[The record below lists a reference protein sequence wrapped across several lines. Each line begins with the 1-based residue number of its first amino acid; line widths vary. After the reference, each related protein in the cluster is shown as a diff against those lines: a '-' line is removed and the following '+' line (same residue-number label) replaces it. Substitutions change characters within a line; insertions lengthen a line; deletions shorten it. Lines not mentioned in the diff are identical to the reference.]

1 MLSGL
6 RSRRYTK
13 TKISRADHSAAD
25 VSGNEAAMNYEKI
38 KNILAKLGEESIST
52 VDVLLAINTIV
63 NRSNSEWEGRDLV
76 IRALDKFKLFDSVE
90 QSLLLNMVRAVGLF
104 PYITPHLS
112 SMAIS
117 DRLAYEAHRVEGVEQ
132 GMVFHHLQAHVFS
145 LIMQGRNVVLSAS
158 TSVGKSLVIDAVL
171 AQRRFKKVVVIVPTI
186 ALIDE
191 TRRRLV
197 KRFKDFNLITHP
209 SQESVIETTNVY
221 LLTQERVLQR
231 PDLADVEF
239 FVLDEF
245 YKMDLGNA
253 TDESTRAVDL
263 SLAFHKLAKTGAQ
276 FYMLGPHIQKISGL
290 DDYEYHFIPSD
301 YSTVAVDIQNFNL
314 EMRSEERKEKLLE
327 LVTTLDSPTLIYCQA
342 PPSANRVA
350 EYLIKEAGLTPVPE
364 TQEIAAWISK
374 HYHPEWNVA
383 KAISLGIGI
392 HHGGVPRALQ
402 QYIVKLFNEG
412 IIKRI
417 ICTSTMIEGVNT
429 SAENVIIYDRRLK
442 NSTFDYFTYKNISGR
457 AGRMNK
463 YFIGKVFM
471 LEAPPLEQGLTVE
484 YPIGHQDENS
494 PLGLLMQLDNEY
506 LTDISRGR
514 LQDAYANPILSP
526 TTLIENRHV
535 PIERQVE
542 VAETIIRDLLP
553 SSKLL
558 DWKGI
563 PEPNQLNYLCELVYS
578 LEGGNL
584 MDYGISSSSQLMWHI
599 NELRTQK
606 NLPAYLKDA
615 VENRRQEHTPSEA
628 INLRL
633 KFIRNMVCFRLPRDI
648 MAVNNIQADVLAKK
662 GIEPGDFSFFA
673 EQLENMFLDPLLT
686 ALDEYGI
693 PTQISTQIKN
703 LILPSEHLNDL
714 LAKLRALAPRVE
726 YLQLTGF
733 EKSLMCWAVSEM

>member
-1 MLSGL
+1 MAKPASA
-6 RSRRYTK
+6 
-13 TKISRADHSAAD
+13 ISRNDAL
-25 VSGNEAAMNYEKI
+25 MKYETI
-38 KNILAKLGEESIST
+38 KNSLAKLSDEGVST
-52 VDVLLAINTIV
+52 VDVLLAINAIV
-63 NRSNSEWEGRDLV
+63 NRSNAEWEGRDLV
-76 IRALDKFKLFDSVE
+76 IRALDKFALFDAVE

-112 SMAIS
+112 NMALS
-117 DRLAYEAHRVEGVEQ
+117 DRLAYEAHRVEGVEP

-145 LIMQGRNVVLSAS
+145 LIMQGQNVVLSAS

-197 KRFKDFNLITHP
+197 KRFRDFNLITHP
-209 SQESVIETTNVY
+209 SQEAVPDVTNVY
-221 LLTQERVLQR
+221 LLTQERVIQR
-231 PDLADVEF
+231 PDLDDVEF

-245 YKMDLGNA
+245 YKIDLGSNK
-253 TDESTRAVDL
+253 DESSRAVDL

-290 DDYEYHFIPSD
+290 DGYEYHFIPSD
-301 YSTVAVDIQNFNL
+301 FSTVAVDIQNFNL
-314 EMRSEERKEKLLE
+314 GMRSEERTQKLLE
-327 LVTTLDSPTLIYCQA
+327 LVRTLESPTLIYCQA
-342 PPSANRVA
+342 PASANRVA
-350 EYLIKEAGLTPVPE
+350 EYLIQDGGLIPVPE

-383 KAISLGIGI
+383 RAIALGIGI

-402 QYIVKLFNEG
+402 QYMVKLFNEG
-412 IIKRI
+412 VIKRI

-442 NSTFDYFTYKNISGR
+442 MSTLDYFTYKNISGR

-471 LEAPPLEQGLTVE
+471 LEAPPIEQGLTVE
-484 YPIGHQDENS
+484 YPIGHQDETS
-494 PLGLLMQLDNEY
+494 PIGLLMQLENEY

-514 LQDAYANPILSP
+514 LQDAYANPLLSP
-526 TTLIENRHV
+526 ATLIENRHI

-542 VAETIIRDLLP
+542 VAKTIISDLP
-553 SSKLL
+553 DGQELL
-558 DWKGI
+558 GWKGI
-563 PEPNQLNYLCELVYS
+563 PEPNQLNYLCELVYI
-578 LEGGNL
+578 LEGKNL
-584 MDYGISSSSQLMWHI
+584 MDYLISSSSQLAWHI
-599 NELRTQK
+599 NELRNQK
-606 NLPAYLKDA
+606 NLPAYLSEA
-615 VENRRQEHTPSEA
+615 VENRWENISASEA
-628 INLRL
+628 VNLRL
-633 KFIRNMVCFRLPRDI
+633 RFIRNMMCFRLPRDI
-648 MAVNNIQADVLAKK
+648 MAIHKIQVDVLEQH
-662 GIEPGDFSFFA
+662 GYEPGDFSFFA

-693 PTQISTQIKN
+693 PTQISTKIKH

-714 LAKLRALAPRVE
+714 LAKLRSLSRRVE
-726 YLQLTGF
+726 SLQLTAF
-733 EKSLMCWAVSEM
+733 EKGLMQWAVADM

>member
-1 MLSGL
+1 
-6 RSRRYTK
+6 
-13 TKISRADHSAAD
+13 
-25 VSGNEAAMNYEKI
+25 MNYETI
-38 KNILAKLGEESIST
+38 KNKLAKLGGEGTST
-52 VDVLLAINTIV
+52 IDVLLAINTTV
-63 NRSNSEWEGRDLV
+63 NRGNSAWEGRDLV
-76 IRALDKFKLFDSVE
+76 IRALDKFKLFDKVE
-90 QSLLLNMVRAVGLF
+90 QSLLLNLVRAVGLF

-112 SMAIS
+112 NIALS
-117 DRLAYEAHRVEGVEQ
+117 DRLAYEAHRVDGVEQ

-145 LIMQGRNVVLSAS
+145 LLMQGRNVVLSAS

-171 AQRRFKKVVVIVPTI
+171 AQRLFKKVVVIVPTI

-209 SQESVIETTNVY
+209 SQEALPDTTNVY
-221 LLTQERVLQR
+221 LLTQERVIQR

-245 YKMDLGNA
+245 YKIDLAND

-263 SLAFHKLAKTGAQ
+263 TLAFHKLAKTGAQ

-290 DDYEYHFIPSD
+290 EGYEYHFIPSD

-314 EMRSEERKEKLLE
+314 GARSEERPEKLLE
-327 LVTTLDSPTLIYCQA
+327 LVKSLDSPTLIYCQA

-350 EYLIKEAGLTPVPE
+350 EYLIKNAGLTPVSE

-429 SAENVIIYDRRLK
+429 SAENVIIYDRRL
-442 NSTFDYFTYKNISGR
+442 NTSTLDYFTYNNISGR

-471 LEAPPLEQGLTVE
+471 LEAPPVEEGLTVE
-484 YPIGHQDENS
+484 YPIGHQDEGS
-494 PLGLLMQLDNEY
+494 PMGLLMQLEPEY

-514 LQDAYANPILSP
+514 LQEAYANPVLSP
-526 TTLIENRHV
+526 ATLIENRHI
-535 PIERQVE
+535 PIDRQVE
-542 VAETIIRDLLP
+542 VADTIIRELPKSRQLL
-553 SSKLL
+553 S
-558 DWKGI
+558 WKGI
-563 PEPNQLNYLCELVYS
+563 PEPSQLNYLCELVYS
-578 LEGGNL
+578 LEGKNL
-584 MDYGISSSSQLMWHI
+584 MDYLISSSSQLAWHI
-599 NELRTQK
+599 NALRNQK
-606 NLPAYLKDA
+606 SLPGYLREA
-615 VENRRQEHTPSEA
+615 VESRRGDHTPSEA

-633 KFIRNMVCFRLPRDI
+633 KFIRNMACFRLPRDI
-648 MAVNNIQADVLAKK
+648 MAVNKIQADVLTKR

-714 LAKLRALAPRVE
+714 LAKLRALAPRVQR
-726 YLQLTGF
+726 LQLTGF
-733 EKSLMCWAVSEM
+733 EKNLMSWAVAEM

>member
-1 MLSGL
+1 
-6 RSRRYTK
+6 
-13 TKISRADHSAAD
+13 
-25 VSGNEAAMNYEKI
+25 MNYETI
-38 KNILAKLGEESIST
+38 KNSLATLSDEGAST
-52 VDVLLAINTIV
+52 VDVLLAINAIV

-76 IRALDKFKLFDSVE
+76 IRALDKFALFDAVE

-112 SMAIS
+112 NMALS
-117 DRLAYEAHRVEGVEQ
+117 DRLAYEAHRVEGVEP
-132 GMVFHHLQAHVFS
+132 GLVFHHLQAHVFS
-145 LIMQGRNVVLSAS
+145 LIMQGQNVVLSAS

-197 KRFKDFNLITHP
+197 KRFRDFNLITHP
-209 SQESVIETTNVY
+209 SQEAAPDVTNVY
-221 LLTQERVLQR
+221 LLTQERVIQR
-231 PDLADVEF
+231 PDLDDVEF

-245 YKMDLGNA
+245 YKIDLGSDK
-253 TDESTRAVDL
+253 DESTRAVDL

-290 DDYEYHFIPSD
+290 YDYEYHFIPSD
-301 YSTVAVDIQNFNL
+301 YSTVAVDVQNFNL
-314 EMRSEERKEKLLE
+314 GMRSEERTQKLLE
-327 LVTTLDSPTLIYCQA
+327 LVRTLKSPTLIYCQA
-342 PPSANRVA
+342 PASANRVA
-350 EYLIKEAGLTPVPE
+350 EYLIQDAGLTPVPE

-383 KAISLGIGI
+383 RAIAVGIGI

-412 IIKRI
+412 VIKRI

-442 NSTFDYFTYKNISGR
+442 TSTFDYFTYKNISGR

-471 LEAPPLEQGLTVE
+471 LEAPPIEQGLTVE
-484 YPIGHQDENS
+484 YPIGHQDETS
-494 PLGLLMQLDNEY
+494 PIGLLMQLENEY
-506 LTDISRGR
+506 LTDMSRGR
-514 LQDAYANPILSP
+514 LQEAYANPVLSP
-526 TTLIENRHV
+526 ATLIENRHI

-542 VAETIIRDLLP
+542 VAKTIISDLPGSQESLG
-553 SSKLL
+553 
-558 DWKGI
+558 WKGI

-578 LEGGNL
+578 LEGKNL
-584 MDYGISSSSQLMWHI
+584 MDYLISSSSQLAWHI
-599 NELRTQK
+599 NELRNQK
-606 NLPAYLKDA
+606 NLPTYLSDA
-615 VENRRQEHTPSEA
+615 VENRWEDVSASEA

-648 MAVNNIQADVLAKK
+648 MAIHKIQVDVLEQK
-662 GIEPGDFSFFA
+662 GYEPGDFSFFA

-693 PTQISTQIKN
+693 PTQISTKIKH

-714 LAKLRALAPRVE
+714 LAKLRLLAPRVE
-726 YLQLTGF
+726 RLQLTGF
-733 EKSLMCWAVSEM
+733 EKGLMQWAVAEM

>member
-1 MLSGL
+1 MHDGISIPRPAKPASETL
-6 RSRRYTK
+6 RND
-13 TKISRADHSAAD
+13 A
-25 VSGNEAAMNYEKI
+25 VMNYEKI
-38 KNILAKLGEESIST
+38 KNKLAQFSDEGAST
-52 VDVLLAINTIV
+52 IDVLLAINTIV

-76 IRALDKFKLFDSVE
+76 IRALDKFSLFDSVE

-112 SMAIS
+112 NMALS
-117 DRLAYEAHRVEGVEQ
+117 DRLAYEAHRVKGVEQ

-145 LIMQGRNVVLSAS
+145 LIMQDRNVVLSAS

-197 KRFKDFNLITHP
+197 RRFRDFNLITHP
-209 SQESVIETTNVY
+209 SQEVVPDTTNVY
-221 LLTQERVLQR
+221 LLTQERVIQR

-245 YKMDLGNA
+245 YKIDLANDK
-253 TDESTRAVDL
+253 DESTRAIDL

-276 FYMLGPHIQKISGL
+276 FYMLGPHIQKVSGL
-290 DDYEYHFIPSD
+290 DGYEYHFIPSD

-314 EMRSEERKEKLLE
+314 RMRSEERKEKLLE
-327 LVTTLDSPTLIYCQA
+327 LVKTLDSPTLIYCQA

-350 EYLIKEAGLTPVPE
+350 EYLIKEAGLTPVAE

-412 IIKRI
+412 VIKRI

-429 SAENVIIYDRRLK
+429 SAENVIIYDRRL
-442 NSTFDYFTYKNISGR
+442 NTSTFDYFTYKNISGR

-471 LEAPPLEQGLTVE
+471 LEAPPLEQSLTVE
-484 YPIGHQDENS
+484 YPIGHQNESS
-494 PLGLLMQLDNEY
+494 PMGLLMQLENEY
-506 LTDISRGR
+506 LTDVSRGR
-514 LQDAYANPILSP
+514 LQEAYANPVLSP
-526 TTLIENRHV
+526 GTLIENRHI
-535 PIERQVE
+535 PIDRQVE
-542 VAETIIRDLLP
+542 VAETIIRDLP
-553 SSKLL
+553 HSSSLL
-558 DWKGI
+558 AWKGI
-563 PEPNQLNYLCELVYS
+563 PEQANQFNYLCELAYN

-584 MDYGISSSSQLMWHI
+584 MDYGISSSSQLAWHI

-606 NLPAYLKDA
+606 NLPAYLRDA
-615 VENRRQEHTPSEA
+615 VASRREDDTASEA

-648 MAVNNIQADVLAKK
+648 MAINKIQADVLSRR

-673 EQLENMFLDPLLT
+673 EQLENLFLDPLLT
-686 ALDEYGI
+686 ALDEYGV

-714 LAKLRALAPRVE
+714 LGKLRALAPRVE
-726 YLQLTGF
+726 RLQLSSF
-733 EKSLMCWAVSEM
+733 EKSLMHWAVAEM

>member
-1 MLSGL
+1 
-6 RSRRYTK
+6 
-13 TKISRADHSAAD
+13 
-25 VSGNEAAMNYEKI
+25 MNYEKI

-145 LIMQGRNVVLSAS
+145 LIMQSRNVVLSAS

-245 YKMDLGNA
+245 YKIGLGNA

-514 LQDAYANPILSP
+514 LQDAYANPALSP

-726 YLQLTGF
+726 HLQLTGF

>member
-1 MLSGL
+1 
-6 RSRRYTK
+6 
-13 TKISRADHSAAD
+13 
-25 VSGNEAAMNYEKI
+25 MNYETI
-38 KNILAKLGEESIST
+38 KKKLAQLSDEGAST
-52 VDVLLAINTIV
+52 IDVLLAINTIV

-76 IRALDKFKLFDSVE
+76 IRALDRFSQFDSVE

-112 SMAIS
+112 NMALS

-145 LIMQGRNVVLSAS
+145 LIMQSRNVVLSAS

-209 SQESVIETTNVY
+209 SQEAVPDTTNVY
-221 LLTQERVLQR
+221 LLTQERVIQR

-245 YKMDLGNA
+245 YKIDLANDK
-253 TDESTRAVDL
+253 DESTRAVDL

-290 DDYEYHFIPSD
+290 DGYEYHFIPSD

-314 EMRSEERKEKLLE
+314 GMRSEERKEKLLE
-327 LVTTLDSPTLIYCQA
+327 LVKTLDSPTLIYCQA

-350 EYLIKEAGLTPVPE
+350 EFLIKEAGLTPVVE

-412 IIKRI
+412 VIKRI

-429 SAENVIIYDRRLK
+429 SAENVIIYDRRL
-442 NSTFDYFTYKNISGR
+442 NTSTFDYFTYKNISGR

-484 YPIGHQDENS
+484 YPIGHQNESS
-494 PLGLLMQLDNEY
+494 PMGLLMQLENEY
-506 LTDISRGR
+506 LTDVSRGR
-514 LQDAYANPILSP
+514 LQEAYANPVLSP
-526 TTLIENRHV
+526 ATLIENRHI
-535 PIERQVE
+535 PIDRQVE
-542 VAETIIRDLLP
+542 VAETIIRDLP
-553 SSKLL
+553 RSRSLL
-558 DWKGI
+558 AWKGI
-563 PEPNQLNYLCELVYS
+563 PEQANQFNYLCELVYS

-584 MDYGISSSSQLMWHI
+584 MDYGISSSSQLAWHI

-606 NLPAYLKDA
+606 SLPAYLRDA
-615 VENRRQEHTPSEA
+615 VASRREDDTASEA

-648 MAVNNIQADVLAKK
+648 MAINKIQADVLTRN
-662 GIEPGDFSFFA
+662 GVEPGDFSFFA
-673 EQLENMFLDPLLT
+673 EQLENLFLDPLLT

-714 LAKLRALAPRVE
+714 LGKLRALAPRVE
-726 YLQLTGF
+726 RLQLSSF
-733 EKSLMCWAVSEM
+733 EKSLMYWAVAEM

>member
-1 MLSGL
+1 
-6 RSRRYTK
+6 
-13 TKISRADHSAAD
+13 
-25 VSGNEAAMNYEKI
+25 MNYETI
-38 KNILAKLGEESIST
+38 KNSLANLSDVGAST
-52 VDVLLAINTIV
+52 VDVLLAINAIV
-63 NRSNSEWEGRDLV
+63 NRSNSDWEGRDLV
-76 IRALDKFKLFDSVE
+76 IRALDKFALFDAVE

-112 SMAIS
+112 NMGLS
-117 DRLAYEAHRVEGVEQ
+117 DRLAYEAHRVEGVEP

-145 LIMQGRNVVLSAS
+145 LLMQGQNVVLSAS

-197 KRFKDFNLITHP
+197 KRFRDFNLITHP
-209 SQESVIETTNVY
+209 SQEAVPDATNVY
-221 LLTQERVLQR
+221 LLTQERVIQR
-231 PDLADVEF
+231 PDLDDVGF
-239 FVLDEF
+239 FILDEF
-245 YKMDLGNA
+245 YKIDLASDKDG
-253 TDESTRAVDL
+253 STRAVDL

-290 DDYEYHFIPSD
+290 DGYEYHFIPSD

-314 EMRSEERKEKLLE
+314 RMRSEQRTQKLLE
-327 LVTTLDSPTLIYCQA
+327 LVRTLESPTLIYCQA
-342 PPSANRVA
+342 PASANRVA
-350 EYLIKEAGLTPVPE
+350 EYLIQDAGLTPVPE

-383 KAISLGIGI
+383 RAIALGIGI

-442 NSTFDYFTYKNISGR
+442 TSMFDYFTYKNISGR

-471 LEAPPLEQGLTVE
+471 LEAPPVEQGLTVE
-484 YPIGHQDENS
+484 YPIGHQDETS
-494 PLGLLMQLDNEY
+494 PIGLLMQLENEY

-514 LQDAYANPILSP
+514 LQEAYANPVLSP
-526 TTLIENRHV
+526 TTLIENRHI
-535 PIERQVE
+535 PIERQVK
-542 VAETIIRDLLP
+542 VARTIIDDLP
-553 SSKLL
+553 DNHELL
-558 DWKGI
+558 SWKGI
-563 PEPNQLNYLCELVYS
+563 PEPHQLNYLCELVYS
-578 LEGGNL
+578 LEGENL
-584 MDYGISSSSQLMWHI
+584 MEYQIASSSQLAWHI
-599 NELRTQK
+599 NELRNQK
-606 NLPAYLKDA
+606 NLPAYLGEA
-615 VENRRQEHTPSEA
+615 VENRWKNVSASEA

-648 MAVNNIQADVLAKK
+648 MAIHKIQVDVLERE
-662 GIEPGDFSFFA
+662 GYEPGDFSFFA

-693 PTQISTQIKN
+693 PTQISTKIKH
-703 LILPSEHLNDL
+703 LILPSERLNDL
-714 LAKLRALAPRVE
+714 LAKLRSLAPRVE
-726 YLQLTGF
+726 RLQLTSF
-733 EKSLMCWAVSEM
+733 EKDLMQWAVAEM

>member
-1 MLSGL
+1 
-6 RSRRYTK
+6 
-13 TKISRADHSAAD
+13 
-25 VSGNEAAMNYEKI
+25 MNYETI
-38 KNILAKLGEESIST
+38 KNKLAKLGDEGAST
-52 VDVLLAINTIV
+52 IDVLLAVNTIV

-76 IRALDKFKLFDSVE
+76 IRALDKFKFFDAVE

-112 SMAIS
+112 SMALS

-171 AQRRFKKVVVIVPTI
+171 AQRRFTKVVVIVPTI

-209 SQESVIETTNVY
+209 SQEAVPDTINVY
-221 LLTQERVLQR
+221 LLTQERVIQR
-231 PDLADVEF
+231 PDLADVEI

-245 YKMDLGNA
+245 YKIDLAND
-253 TDESTRAVDL
+253 TDESTRAIDL

-276 FYMLGPHIQKISGL
+276 FYMLGPHIQGLSGL
-290 DDYEYHFIPSD
+290 DGYEYHFIPSE

-314 EMRSEERKEKLLE
+314 GMRSEERKEKLLE
-327 LVTTLDSPTLIYCQA
+327 LVTTLNSPTLIYCQA
-342 PPSANRVA
+342 PPSATRVA
-350 EYLIKEAGLTPVPE
+350 EYLIQEAGLTPVPE
-364 TQEIAAWISK
+364 LQEIAAWISK

-429 SAENVIIYDRRLK
+429 SAENVIIYDRRL
-442 NSTFDYFTYKNISGR
+442 NISTFDYFTYKNISGR

-484 YPIGHQDENS
+484 YPIGHQDESS
-494 PLGLLMQLDNEY
+494 PMGLLMQLENEY
-506 LTDISRGR
+506 LTEISRGR
-514 LQDAYANPILSP
+514 LLEAYSNPILSP
-526 TTLIENRHV
+526 ATLVENRHIS
-535 PIERQVE
+535 IERQVE
-542 VAETIIRDLLP
+542 VAETIIRDLP
-553 SSKLL
+553 DSRNLL
-558 DWKGI
+558 GWKGI
-563 PEPNQLNYLCELVYS
+563 PEPYQLNYLCDLVYS
-578 LEGGNL
+578 LEGNNL
-584 MDYGISSSSQLMWHI
+584 MDYLISSSSQLAWHI
-599 NELRTQK
+599 NELRNQK

-615 VENRRQEHTPSEA
+615 VANRRSDDTASEA

-648 MAVNNIQADVLAKK
+648 MAVNKIQADVLGKK

-693 PTQISTQIKN
+693 PTQISTQIKS
-703 LILPSEHLNDL
+703 LILPSEHLNEL
-714 LAKLRALAPRVE
+714 LAKLRALAPQLE
-726 YLQLTGF
+726 HLQLTGF
-733 EKSLMCWAVSEM
+733 EKNLMGWAVAEM